1 MNTLLCKSNKPEN
14 KRKTKKKKKGKA
26 SNLDSNVQIMRPEKQ
41 KSGFSD
47 STNPKVHDPNSSS
60 TDGQS
65 SLEFGTDRDQFSI
78 GGSLPNRHGSDATQG
93 ISAQE
98 RGNSLYA

>member
-47 STNPKVHDPNSSS
+47 GTNPKVHDPNSSS
-60 TDGQS
+60 TDG
-65 SLEFGTDRDQFSI
+65 
-78 GGSLPNRHGSDATQG
+78 
-93 ISAQE
+93 
-98 RGNSLYA
+98 